1 MRTNVIME
9 VEIMLEKDAMDI
21 LLKFLDNKAREAEEE
36 VTQKGV
42 LSDNKAIPL
51 ILKTQF
57 NHIAHLE
64 TAVDQKFDQVDKRFE
79 QVDKRFEQVDKR
91 FEQVDKRFEQV
102 DRRFE
107 QVDRRF
113 EQIRAE
119 FRTEIGEVKTEMNRR
134 FERMERHL
142 LGGFAALG
150 FLMTVFRFLR

>member
-42 LSDNKAIPL
+42 LSDDKAIPL

-79 QVDKRFEQVDKR
+79 QVDKRFEQVD
-91 FEQVDKRFEQV
+91 
-102 DRRFE
+102 
-107 QVDRRF
+107 RRF

-142 LGGFAALG
+142 LGGFAVLG